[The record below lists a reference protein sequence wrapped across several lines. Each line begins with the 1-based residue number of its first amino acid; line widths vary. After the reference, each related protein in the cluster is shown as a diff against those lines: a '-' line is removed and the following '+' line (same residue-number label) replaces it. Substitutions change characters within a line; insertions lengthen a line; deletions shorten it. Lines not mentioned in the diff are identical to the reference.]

1 MLSYTIQDHLTS
13 SATSHTELGPPTLI
27 INQENAPQSC
37 LQANLMEA
45 VSQLQ
50 SLFLQMSR
58 FVLTETNLHTLPAE
72 LLASKEGTVIS
83 FGSVTDDEPTRH
95 FQIVPSL

>member
-1 MLSYTIQDHLTS
+1 MEESCLLACSSWLLNFPSYTTEDHLTS
-13 SATSHTELGPPTLI
+13 SATSHSELDPPTLI

-45 VSQLQ
+45 VSQLK
-50 SLFLQMSR
+50 SLFPQMSR

-72 LLASKEGTVIS
+72 LLA
-83 FGSVTDDEPTRH
+83 TDR
-95 FQIVPSL
+95 F